1 MPKELKTERVSLL
14 FTRSE
19 IKRINAFQRAHK
31 LRRTEMFRHA
41 ILHQVEVWEHNDKP
55 KPQFASNA
63 V

>member
-19 IKRINAFQRAHK
+19 IKRINAFQRSQK

-41 ILHQVEVWEHNDKP
+41 ILHQVEVWERDRAKT
-55 KPQFASNA
+55 KTA